1 MHPASRKGPLH
12 YRKHPPFSTFFY
24 KKHPHFSLFLQKNR
38 FPLFFTKHPPFHF
51 LTTGLIF
58 ALYNC
63 VSAACDQLYEQ
74 RVKVLLDSKE
84 STESQQQLERVRRTR
99 AEYFNILKCV
109 RLARSG
115 VKHLMS

>member
-1 MHPASRKGPLH
+1 MHPTSRKGPLH
-12 YRKHPPFSTFFY
+12 YRKHPPFSTFFT
-24 KKHPHFSLFLQKNR
+24 K
-38 FPLFFTKHPPFHF
+38 KHPPFHF

-63 VSAACDQLYEQ
+63 VSDARDQLYEQ

-115 VKHLMS
+115 VKHLVS

>member
-1 MHPASRKGPLH
+1 MHPALRKEPLH
-12 YRKHPPFSTFFY
+12 YRKHPPFSTFFTKKTPPFSTFY
-24 KKHPHFSLFLQKNR
+24 KKPVFHFFYK
-38 FPLFFTKHPPFHF
+38 KHPPFHF

-63 VSAACDQLYEQ
+63 VSDACDQLYEQ

-109 RLARSG
+109 
-115 VKHLMS
+115 

>member
-1 MHPASRKGPLH
+1 
-12 YRKHPPFSTFFY
+12 
-24 KKHPHFSLFLQKNR
+24 
-38 FPLFFTKHPPFHF
+38 
-51 LTTGLIF
+51 
-58 ALYNC
+58 
-63 VSAACDQLYEQ
+63 
-74 RVKVLLDSKE
+74 VKVLLDSKE

>member
-1 MHPASRKGPLH
+1 MHPALRKEPLH

-24 KKHPHFSLFLQKNR
+24 KKTPPIFHFLQKTR
-38 FPLFFTKHPPFHF
+38 FPLFFTKKHLPFHF

-63 VSAACDQLYEQ
+63 VSDACDQLYEQ

-109 RLARSG
+109 
-115 VKHLMS
+115 